1 MRKYSSGAA
10 ALILVAVCYPFAKPP
25 KLTKSETAAL
35 ASRFSFTKVPL
46 LEVADHPPYKEVRQV
61 HPSLGRISVWVSS
74 LGAAATLTDLDA
86 DGARRIT

>member
-1 MRKYSSGAA
+1 MRKYSSAAA
-10 ALILVAVCYPFAKPP
+10 ALILVAVCYPFAKAP

-61 HPSLGRISVWVSS
+61 HPSLGRISAWVSS
-74 LGAAATLTDLDA
+74 LGAAATLTDLDE